1 MQSPLHAIFV
11 LLLEVAT
18 WLGPLA
24 GVWLALGERFRE
36 HAWCQAAAVLLNLVL
51 IALVMVPSFRGQ
63 VSPSAAPQTEP
74 TLPTSIDS

>member
-1 MQSPLHAIFV
+1 MQSPLYADFV
-11 LLLEVAT
+11 LLLEVAI
-18 WLGPLA
+18 WLGPGA
-24 GVWLALGERFRE
+24 WLARRERFRE
-36 HAWCQAAAVLLNLVL
+36 HAWCQAAAVLLKLVL